1 MGNHRLTVARAK
13 FGKLSS
19 SRKEKRS
26 LVSVVAS
33 LLMLVERWRFSFL
46 PPVHYPSKKRG
57 RKKRIKS
64 GDCENLLRIST
75 NYVIPIHVCISYII
89 PLYLYIRMKSS
100 VMIHGYESLTYF
112 HD

>member
-33 LLMLVERWRFSFL
+33 LLMLVGRWRFSFL
-46 PPVHYPSKKRG
+46 PPVHYPSKKKEVG
-57 RKKRIKS
+57 KEELKAQIARIFYVLVLIVLYQYTFVLVT
-64 GDCENLLRIST
+64 LLLFIYT
-75 NYVIPIHVCISYII
+75 YV
-89 PLYLYIRMKSS
+89 
-100 VMIHGYESLTYF
+100 
-112 HD
+112 